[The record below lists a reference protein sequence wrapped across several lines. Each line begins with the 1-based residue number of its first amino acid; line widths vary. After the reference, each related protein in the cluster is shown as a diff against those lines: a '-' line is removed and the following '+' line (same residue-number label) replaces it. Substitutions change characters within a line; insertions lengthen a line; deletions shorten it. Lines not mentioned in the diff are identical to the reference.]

1 MNLKQIDEKLNAL
14 YYVTQSVSFEEEKRG
29 LFIFF
34 SQYKSI
40 LGQCNKVYPKELT
53 IKKMLLNTFVIREML
68 NGTKGPEA
76 QYALQTEIQALMN
89 LLSRIGQVQERQ
101 PIQPQ
106 FTDPMKANGEGR
118 SLV

>member
-1 MNLKQIDEKLNAL
+1 MNLKQIHDKLNAL
-14 YYVTQSVSFEEEKRG
+14 YYVTQSVSFEEEKGG

-53 IKKMLLNTFVIREML
+53 IKKMLLNTFTIREML

-76 QYALQTEIQALMN
+76 QYALQSEIKALIN
-89 LLSRIGQVQERQ
+89 LLTRIGQVSDRQ
-101 PIQPQ
+101 ILQAQ
-106 FTDPMKANGEGR
+106 FTEALNTNGEVR
-118 SLV
+118 NMA